1 MKALSIVA
9 PLQTNPFF
17 NKVQRD
23 FFVIHLYNPGDKAR
37 ELEIARFTSI
47 LESDIITKQTT
58 IEMVAR
64 EMNLSPH
71 TLKEHCKKIWKK
83 TPHELIDGTLVQK
96 AKKKLQQTEIPIKVI
111 ALTLKFHDASHFTH
125 FFKKYT
131 GVTPTQYRNFKL

>member
-17 NKVQRD
+17 NQRD

-37 ELEIARFTSI
+37 ELEIARFISI
-47 LESDIITKQTT
+47 LESDIINKQTT

-71 TLKEHCKKIWKK
+71 TLKEHCKKY
-83 TPHELIDGTLVQK
+83 G
-96 AKKKLQQTEIPIKVI
+96 KKLPMNLLM
-111 ALTLKFHDASHFTH
+111 APLC
-125 FFKKYT
+125 KKQKKNY
-131 GVTPTQYRNFKL
+131 NKLNYL